1 MELKK
6 KHDGERLKLAF
17 QRQQHSANKND
28 MAIINTSYK
37 LRLFLQI
44 SSYIYIILS
53 IAIYNHMNAKMS
65 LQVDHSYK

>member
-37 LRLFLQI
+37 LRLFLQFHHI
-44 SSYIYIILS
+44 YIYIY
-53 IAIYNHMNAKMS
+53 IYI
-65 LQVDHSYK
+65 